1 MEAALRAY
9 KQVKMKRV
17 SPPSLTPMQVLEARE
32 PAEVPKPTYDITVYG
47 SALPVSD
54 VSEAV
59 ESWSHLQG
67 ITRVDFGAIN
77 MGVPTYISEGEPR
90 YPTATITTPLSPDDS
105 WGVYCLL
112 SQLPSHLV
120 RYTAAARGEVAV
132 DVVYPADGSVGLVFT
147 REVPQA
153 IITRVKQDMTKLLSD
168 RRVLLFDSDLTTRNA
183 DGVAYPR
190 SWLLDI
196 LPTAISRMNS
206 EVSGD
211 TTETYKQD
219 APLFYSGGRLWLTE
233 ESDKPAHD
241 IKLHTTDL
249 LNQLQLLYD
258 EGWVYSKQSL
268 GDSYVV
274 VGEQL
279 YKPYRPLYYNPVAYY
294 YS

>member
-1 MEAALRAY
+1 
-9 KQVKMKRV
+9 
-17 SPPSLTPMQVLEARE
+17 MQVLEMRE
-32 PAEVPKPTYDITVYG
+32 PVDIPRPTYDITVYG

-77 MGVPTYISEGEPR
+77 MGVPTYISEGQPR
-90 YPTATITTPLSPDDS
+90 HPTATITTPLSPDDS

-147 REVPQA
+147 RDMPQA
-153 IITRVKQDMTKLLSD
+153 IITRVTQDVMKLIAD
-168 RRVLLFDSDLTTRNA
+168 RRVLLFDADLTTRNA
-183 DGVAYPR
+183 EGVAYPR

-219 APLFYSGGRLWLTE
+219 APLFYSGGKLWLAE
-233 ESDKPAHD
+233 QSDEPADD
-241 IKLHTTDL
+241 IKRHTADL
-249 LNQLQLLYD
+249 LNQLQSLYD
-258 EGWVYSKQSL
+258 EGWVYSDKPMDS
-268 GDSYVV
+268 SYVV
-274 VGEQL
+274 VGDDL
-279 YKPYRPLYYNPVAYY
+279 YKPAKPLYYDPVAYY